1 MKKITNEQIMK
12 KLDSIQKNISNM
24 QKDISNIQ
32 NDTSNNE
39 MIEKINMTIT
49 TVNNIQ
55 KTIADKET
63 MRELSNANKKSIV
76 MSYAGLSIA
85 YLGIGLTVYLASI
98 KLTNILYGVIFALFF
113 TGSIVLAYLAYS
125 KNIELKRRI

>member
-12 KLDSIQKNISNM
+12 KLESIQKNISN
-24 QKDISNIQ
+24 IQ
-32 NDTSNNE
+32 NDSSNTE
-39 MIEKINMTIT
+39 MIEKINTTIT

-63 MRELSNANKKSIV
+63 LRELSDENKKSIV

-98 KLTNILYGVIFALFF
+98 KLINILYGVIFGLFF
-113 TGSIVLAYLAYS
+113 TGSIFLAYLAYS
-125 KNIELKRRI
+125 KKKELKRRI